1 MQQQLQWSDGTF
13 TLLGVDIDVNDLHGK
28 LAVLNM
34 LVYSKLYY
42 YMLTMIS
49 PKSDIYTQLAKM
61 TQTFIWDGKRPKIAM
76 DDLTLPKKQGGI
88 KLVDLKLKNST
99 LKCTWVQQIMNAT
112 DEWVDLTYSFFPS
125 LGRLIWNAN
134 LYVADAQNL
143 IASPFW
149 QDVLTEWTKVNFHVP
164 KT

>member
-1 MQQQLQWSDGTF
+1 
-13 TLLGVDIDVNDLHGK
+13 
-28 LAVLNM
+28 
-34 LVYSKLYY
+34 
-42 YMLTMIS
+42 MLTMIS

-76 DDLTLPKKQGGI
+76 DVLTLSKKQGGI

-99 LKCTWVQQIMNAT
+99 LKCTWAWQIMNAI

-143 IASPFW
+143 LASPFW
-149 QDVLTEWTKVNFHVP
+149 
-164 KT
+164 